1 MMLSTSTGEQARLL
15 SMPLTSDFASC
26 LKFGQTSGLLFSRH
40 SHSSGM
46 RKVPE
51 AVSKEYLP

>member
-1 MMLSTSTGEQARLL
+1 MLSTSTGEQARLL
-15 SMPLTSDFASC
+15 LNSDFASC
-26 LKFGQTSGLLFSRH
+26 LKFCQTKAAVSGLLFSRH